1 MSGKPKKV
9 MIVVGEASGDLHGAH
24 LVRSLCR
31 LDPTLEVFGV
41 GGVGLKREGM
51 KVIFDVARL
60 TGMGLTEIAGNLKAV
75 CEAYIGLRTALKKER
90 PDLLILIDFPE
101 FNLRLARLAKKLEV
115 PVLYYIAPQVWAW
128 RRRRIHKISRW
139 VDQMA
144 VVFPFEVPLYEKE
157 GIRVKFVGHP
167 LLDVVHASRSR
178 EATLQYHGLDPSKRT
193 VALLPGSR
201 KQEVDYHLPILLEA
215 ADRLDHEMQ
224 VQYILVRASTVD
236 RRHLEEMVRQRRA
249 HISISDGDTYNALEA
264 SDLAWTASGT
274 ATLETALMRRPMI
287 IVYRMSWLTYTL
299 AKLLVR
305 VKYIG
310 LVNIIAGEQ
319 VVPELIQTEVAP
331 RRILFESRSILNDAG
346 SSRRMAQKLAQIREK
361 LGSPGA
367 AGRVADMAL
376 SMMNWKD
383 DCGQIKQGV

>member
-1 MSGKPKKV
+1 
-9 MIVVGEASGDLHGAH
+9 
-24 LVRSLCR
+24 
-31 LDPTLEVFGV
+31 
-41 GGVGLKREGM
+41 
-51 KVIFDVARL
+51 
-60 TGMGLTEIAGNLKAV
+60 
-75 CEAYIGLRTALKKER
+75 
-90 PDLLILIDFPE
+90 
-101 FNLRLARLAKKLEV
+101 
-115 PVLYYIAPQVWAW
+115 
-128 RRRRIHKISRW
+128 
-139 VDQMA
+139 
-144 VVFPFEVPLYEKE
+144 
-157 GIRVKFVGHP
+157 
-167 LLDVVHASRSR
+167 
-178 EATLQYHGLDPSKRT
+178 
-193 VALLPGSR
+193 
-201 KQEVDYHLPILLEA
+201 
-215 ADRLDHEMQ
+215 
-224 VQYILVRASTVD
+224 
-236 RRHLEEMVRQRRA
+236 
-249 HISISDGDTYNALEA
+249 
-264 SDLAWTASGT
+264 
-274 ATLETALMRRPMI
+274 MI